1 MKTDGE
7 LKGLTAERTIPSR
20 GPGEGGGGSAPVN
33 NAGYYIEK
41 MSVRQVSSRERERE
55 NPVQTKT
62 KSFSAPRSTP
72 RSRYHGNGVHR
83 IKTLNRSIRILPRT
97 GTSLL
102 ILPGLSQA
110 LLGNLCVFF
119 SPWRKSRKNT
129 LPRFPEIIVR
139 ATAQKSALDVSILT
153 VGQICAQETTV
164 NREPALNLK
173 KKKHL

>member
-1 MKTDGE
+1 
-7 LKGLTAERTIPSR
+7 
-20 GPGEGGGGSAPVN
+20 
-33 NAGYYIEK
+33 
-41 MSVRQVSSRERERE
+41 MSVRQVSSREREK

-97 GTSLL
+97 GTGLL

-164 NREPALNLK
+164 NREPALNIK
-173 KKKHL
+173 KKTSLGASGIPFGASLQRRTIKFWILILKRRADN